1 MGADIGAD
9 MGATVF
15 IGDEV
20 TAAGFRLTG
29 IETLVPQADAAGEV
43 LREARKIAGLV
54 IMTADLAR
62 HVPADE
68 LDAALI
74 AETPPLAI
82 IPDARFRAHMPDLA
96 SRLMRVLGIEE

>member
-1 MGADIGAD
+1 MGAA
-9 MGATVF
+9 VF

-29 IETLVPQADAAGEV
+29 IDTVVPEPDSAGEA
-43 LREARKIAGLV
+43 LRVARKSAGLV

-62 HVPADE
+62 HVPVDE

-74 AETPPLAI
+74 AETPPVAI
-82 IPDARFRAHMPDLA
+82 IPDALVRAPVPDLA
-96 SRLMRVLGIEE
+96 SQLRRVLGIEE